1 MLLRRTFLQTAAAGA
16 LAIPGLHGVAA
27 FAQGD
32 GTLSVAV
39 VSDPATLDPAM
50 MASFFEIAV
59 QYNIHEPLLHMTPEL
74 GIEPGLAS
82 VEIVDPVTYVLTLR
96 EGLTFHDGTALDAEA
111 VKANFERMMDPA
123 TGSPRANDLGP
134 VESVE
139 VTDPLTVTI
148 RLKSAYAPFLQVLS
162 NRAGMMV
169 SPTAVAE
176 TGEDFATMAVG
187 AGPYRVASWTKNAE
201 LVLEAFDGY
210 WRGAP
215 AIPRVVFKP
224 IADETVRLTNLRS
237 GTIQLIDGVPP
248 QAVPQVESD
257 AALDLKQSPGL
268 GFNAFSF
275 NTTAAPFDDAR
286 IRQAFSMAVDP
297 AVILQAGYFG
307 AGSVSFGAIPPSM
320 GWAYD
325 PDLSAPRG
333 DVEGAKALLA
343 EAGVS
348 GTVPV
353 AITVTNSP
361 IFVRVAEIMQA
372 QARQAGF
379 DVTINQIDSTSLIT
393 VLRGREFDLCMS
405 PWSGRSDP
413 DGNMFNY
420 FTMDGPN
427 NFAGWQSE
435 ETDALLRA
443 ARAEPA
449 QAARADL
456 YRQAQ
461 RIISEEA
468 PMLFLVFPAV
478 LQASSSVD
486 WVQYPDGAL
495 RLQFATMG

>member
-1 MLLRRTFLQTAAAGA
+1 M
-16 LAIPGLHGVAA
+16 
-27 FAQGD
+27 
-32 GTLSVAV
+32 
-39 VSDPATLDPAM
+39 
-50 MASFFEIAV
+50 
-59 QYNIHEPLLHMTPEL
+59 
-74 GIEPGLAS
+74 
-82 VEIVDPVTYVLTLR
+82 
-96 EGLTFHDGTALDAEA
+96 
-111 VKANFERMMDPA
+111 
-123 TGSPRANDLGP
+123 
-134 VESVE
+134 E

-307 AGSVSFGAIPPSM
+307 AGLSVRR
-320 GWAYD
+320 Y
-325 PDLSAPRG
+325 SALYGLGLR
-333 DVEGAKALLA
+333 
-343 EAGVS
+343 S
-348 GTVPV
+348 G
-353 AITVTNSP
+353 
-361 IFVRVAEIMQA
+361 
-372 QARQAGF
+372 
-379 DVTINQIDSTSLIT
+379 
-393 VLRGREFDLCMS
+393 
-405 PWSGRSDP
+405 
-413 DGNMFNY
+413 
-420 FTMDGPN
+420 
-427 NFAGWQSE
+427 SE
-435 ETDALLRA
+435 RA
-443 ARAEPA
+443 ARRRRGRQGAAGGSGASPA
-449 QAARADL
+449 RC
-456 YRQAQ
+456 RS
-461 RIISEEA
+461 RS
-468 PMLFLVFPAV
+468 
-478 LQASSSVD
+478 
-486 WVQYPDGAL
+486 
-495 RLQFATMG
+495 R